1 MCSECSVNR
10 MQYKEILARKTLTRL
25 NRSVNNGVSHECTT
39 VNLGF
44 WTCISSHGQILNNDQ
59 IRNIYHT
66 QIVYQEGCP
75 WSGVFVWIYEAK
87 GFTKVVTK
95 EGWSLIRIA
104 FNIMVS
110 RQVVIRLGDLW
121 WGWSLIRMGFDQGS
135 LSWGWYFLRVVSHE
149 GGISLRLSLIRVA
162 FHQGGLL
169 VGWLLICMIYHQGYL
184 SQASSEVFHCRSQ
197 MITTYSTSRTGHG
210 YFKHLVPNH
219 DQRPSGEQNRRHPPR

>member
-1 MCSECSVNR
+1 MVFPWVPLR
-10 MQYKEILARKTLTRL
+10 
-25 NRSVNNGVSHECTT
+25 TT

-44 WTCISSHGQILNNDQ
+44 WTCISSHGQILNNNQ
-59 IRNIYHT
+59 IRNINHT
-66 QIVYQEGCP
+66 QRVYCKTKRDVLGQE
-75 WSGVFVWIYEAK
+75 SFAWIYEAK

-104 FNIMVS
+104 FNIMLS
-110 RQVVIRLGDLW
+110 RQMVIRLGNLW
-121 WGWSLIRMGFDQGS
+121 WGLSLIKMVFDQGR
-135 LSWGWYFLRVVSHE
+135 LSWGWYFLRIVSHE

-197 MITTYSTSRTGHG
+197 MITTY
-210 YFKHLVPNH
+210 
-219 DQRPSGEQNRRHPPR
+219 